1 MVRSRLSQ
9 LDFNYTPPPGFDTR
23 KVKGLVASLLALKPE
38 DHGKSTALEI
48 AAGGKLYNVVVEDE
62 RVGKDL
68 LERGGIKK
76 RVTLIPLNK
85 IRAFKLS
92 SEVRSRLHHPL
103 SPNLTTTS
111 PKKLQNAN
119 HLAPGKVRPAL
130 SLVGYPDEV
139 AEAIAFVFNDTLIC
153 DDAQSA
159 QAVTYARNVGVRSVT
174 VDGDVYE
181 PGGTMSGGAA
191 PSGSGV
197 LVRAQELRAAE
208 ERVAQARETLEA
220 LEREEAA
227 ARPGR
232 DAWRARM
239 RELQIKEHELRL
251 LEEQIG
257 SSNAARVRAFFLHLR
272 SLVNANALLIR
283 LARKSNN
290 YGSLLQRWKR
300 P

>member
-1 MVRSRLSQ
+1 VVRSRLSQ

-92 SEVRSRLHHPL
+92 AEVRPTYPL
-103 SPNLTTTS
+103 SPRLLTTDS
-111 PKKLQNAN
+111 NPQKLQNAK

-139 AEAIAFVFNDTLIC
+139 AEAIAFVFSDTMIC
-153 DDAQSA
+153 DDAASA
-159 QAVTYARNVGVRSVT
+159 QAVTFSREVGVRSVT
-174 VDGDVYE
+174 LEGDVYE
-181 PGGTMSGGAA
+181 PSGTMSGGAA
-191 PSGSGV
+191 PSGSGI
-197 LVRAQELRAAE
+197 LARAQELRVAE
-208 ERVAQARETLEA
+208 ERVAAARRALAA
-220 LEREEAA
+220 LEREEVARRA
-227 ARPGR
+227 AR
-232 DAWRARM
+232 DKWRERT
-239 RELQIKEHELRL
+239 REIEIKEHELRL
-251 LEEQIG
+251 LEEQVG
-257 SSNAARVRAFFLHLR
+257 GSNATRVRCVYAAF
-272 SLVNANALLIR
+272 LVLKRFPYPPALDR
-283 LARKSNN
+283 CAS
-290 YGSLLQRWKR
+290 
-300 P
+300 